1 MQPNHSQHRSRPP
14 GTALTP
20 EQPRWDQG
28 KGRAHLCERSGHSSA
43 AFPMEVKRGESVLD
57 EHPTAPLPT
66 PAPSEAGWARG
77 WSVGASAP
85 KPRESVGDLCCS
97 THGAPGDAHPKRCC
111 RMICPQHCQV
121 QPKPLLLA
129 QRGWQSPRAW
139 EDPADAAK
147 PHVTDCHQLQLK
159 YSQVVIQSFVGFSSI
174 SQSFKPQSWCS
185 APAEVAMRFQLKS
198 PTVST
203 FAI

>member
-1 MQPNHSQHRSRPP
+1 MGSGEREGSPLRAIRTQFSRVSY
-14 GTALTP
+14 G
-20 EQPRWDQG
+20 G
-28 KGRAHLCERSGHSSA
+28 KKGG
-43 AFPMEVKRGESVLD
+43 SVLD

-66 PAPSEAGWARG
+66 PAPSEAGWAWG

-111 RMICPQHCQV
+111 GMICPQHCQV

-129 QRGWQSPRAW
+129 QRGWQSSRAW

-159 YSQVVIQSFVGFSSI
+159 YSQVVNQSFVGFPSI

-198 PTVST
+198 PTVLT